1 MAIPPA
7 LLAQGA
13 QQGMGAIMGLA
24 GGFMQKRSRKKAMR
38 RMEQKAQET
47 RDRFDRKAA
56 DARSSFGGTRRTIEA
71 LRTSSDVQFQEARTT
86 AARLQK
92 SALQNRQLAR
102 RGGGTP
108 EQQAQMLGMGNMQ
121 EYLAQRAGRMENVQ
135 RLTQMEAGV
144 ISQQQQLS
152 AEILKTGAGAES
164 VWSEAQAKLMSQE
177 DPMGAGL
184 AAMGSAMMS
193 MKPGAA
199 AAAPDVNAGAT
210 AAPNMGISGVS
221 DAQNSLTASG
231 TGLTSI
237 PDFGMTA
244 PGEVP
249 GRIPGLWEIDRTLD
263 GSLLSVNRGA

>member
-1 MAIPPA
+1 MAWMQA
-7 LLAQGA
+7 LGA
-13 QQGMGAIMGLA
+13 AAAIGGGL
-24 GGFMQKRSRKKAMR
+24 MQKRSQKKQIRKMAAEAAK
-38 RMEQKAQET
+38 T
-47 RDRFDRKAA
+47 RERFEEKAA
-56 DARSSFGGTRRTIEA
+56 DARSSFRGTLRSVEA
-71 LRTSSDVQFQEARTT
+71 LKTSSGVEFGQARAT

-92 SALQNRQLAR
+92 SALENRQVAR
-102 RGGGTP
+102 RGAVTP
-108 EQQAQMLGMGNMQ
+108 EQQAQLLGMGNMQ
-121 EYLAQRAGRMENVQ
+121 EYLAERAGRMENIQ
-135 RLTQMEAGV
+135 KLTQMEAGI
-144 ISQQQQLS
+144 ISQQQQVS
-152 AEILKTGAGAES
+152 ADIIKTGAGAEA
-164 VWSEAQAKLMSQE
+164 VWSQQQAQLMSKP
-177 DPMGAGL
+177 DPMGAAL
-184 AAMGSAMMS
+184 AGMGSAMMS

-249 GRIPGLWEIDRTLD
+249 GRIPGLWEIDRTPD